1 MSGLSIAEMADVPT
15 SAFEQ
20 FQATMLAALT
30 GTRDELLRVQ
40 SKLDVVLQGMD
51 ETRPFTAAELME
63 RLKIPGE
70 TQEARLDNLA
80 ARCKAWGL
88 QRMKGTRGMEALY
101 CRADVLHAEAW
112 AAGKTQ
118 RRRHAA

>member
-1 MSGLSIAEMADVPT
+1 MSAISL
-15 SAFEQ
+15 EQ
-20 FQATMLAALT
+20 IEAVFHAVVNAALT
-30 GTRDELLRVQ
+30 GSRDELQALRVELREAV
-40 SKLDVVLQGMD
+40 KAKD
-51 ETRPFTAAELME
+51 ETRPFSAEELME

-112 AAGKTQ
+112 AAGKTS

>member
-1 MSGLSIAEMADVPT
+1 MTDALIKEHLTAVLE
-15 SAFEQ
+15 
-20 FQATMLAALT
+20 AALS
-30 GTRDELLRVQ
+30 GMRGELIRVQ